1 MLSLPVP
8 KSKINAEWLERDM
21 VSVGVAKVVKD
32 LLYFMRREV
41 LHQQGLLYNTNGNL
55 QHFPELSLDTIAHSV
70 SIFSLE
76 LEMFSCIWNLRCSVV
91 YGT

>member
-1 MLSLPVP
+1 
-8 KSKINAEWLERDM
+8 M

-55 QHFPELSLDTIAHSV
+55 QHFPELSLYTIAHSV

-76 LEMFSCIWNLRCSVV
+76 LEMFIIVV
-91 YGT
+91 WCQY